1 MTLLGFGEDSLIFFD
16 YQFTFFE
23 IIASFISIFLGIV
36 MTQSGFDKILNWEG
50 ELNFITE
57 KFAKTPLASTSTFGL
72 IQVTIFEVLSGLLSF
87 SILLKIL
94 SKPYPFIIIY
104 EYYYV

>member
-57 KFAKTPLASTSTFGL
+57 KFAKTP
-72 IQVTIFEVLSGLLSF
+72 
-87 SILLKIL
+87 
-94 SKPYPFIIIY
+94 
-104 EYYYV
+104 